1 MGNGGAIL
9 KVELGPFARLG
20 IEQQSGTDVADGVH
34 EVLLQYTGGLE
45 ELDPGPPPRFFNKR
59 PATAD
64 EDTVFMLAVDPKVK
78 AALKEAASRYGM
90 SMQEIVSHAV
100 MVYLAD
106 ADARSPIPT

>member
-1 MGNGGAIL
+1 MKI
-9 KVELGPFARLG
+9 ELGPFARMG
-20 IEQQSGTDVADGVH
+20 VEEQSGTDVANGVH

-59 PATAD
+59 PAAAD
-64 EDTVFMLAVDPKVK
+64 ENVVFMLAVDPKVK

-100 MVYLAD
+100 MVYLA
-106 ADARSPIPT
+106 ATDARSPIPT